1 MHSDIYFM
9 PLYRSG
15 ETICALLNK
24 RKKNLISDGSPY
36 STRAFIMAKRFD
48 NVLNDAKDMVLM
60 KVLPPQLLM
69 Y

>member
-9 PLYRSG
+9 SLYRSG

-24 RKKNLISDGSPY
+24 RKKNLISNGSPY
-36 STRAFIMAKRFD
+36 STKSFVVAKRID
-48 NVLNDAKDMVLM
+48 SVLKGVKGKVHTKD
-60 KVLPPQLLM
+60 LPHN